1 MKKASL
7 IIVVMLLITG
17 ASGAYGYFFIY
28 EADDSESEI
37 VEQEEEPTTETND
50 TVEEE
55 PEDPLLETNDTF
67 FRGIKDECFEHGGMD
82 RCWKLYVPDETDE
95 TQSIPLI
102 LDIHG
107 LERNADNQ
115 YEMTDMDRIARENN
129 AIIIYPQGYG
139 NSWNFGACCDPAKE
153 EGIDDIGFLRSLVTY
168 QLDIF
173 PIDSN
178 RIYLTGWSN
187 GCAMSQVLANVAS
200 EMFTAVACM
209 SMYFIGDK
217 DPSYS
222 PIPVMEIHGFLDPVA
237 IYSHV
242 AATSFFFQQ
251 VFWNTGAIQNLYT
264 WRDMNEC
271 SGTLPDRNEE
281 SLYYN
286 IQGFTDCKNDAE
298 VALVTIHLGTHNI
311 YAKDDPV
318 SSEPGTQGTIDTG
331 QIAWDFLSKHS
342 K

>member
-1 MKKASL
+1 MKKIAL
-7 IIVVMLLITG
+7 LLTTILLIAG
-17 ASGAYGYFFIY
+17 ISGIYGYSSIY
-28 EADDSESEI
+28 SKDD
-37 VEQEEEPTTETND
+37 ETNSLVAETED
-50 TVEEE
+50 QTQENNSTVEEE
-55 PEDPLLETNDTF
+55 PEDPPVEDKDTF
-67 FRGIKDECFEHGGMD
+67 FRGIKDECFEHGGME
-82 RCWKLYVPDETDE
+82 RCWKLYVPNETDE

-107 LERNADNQ
+107 LQRNAENQ
-115 YEMTDMDRIARENN
+115 YEMTDMDRIAKENN

-153 EGIDDIGFLRSLVTY
+153 DGIDDIGFILSLVTY

-178 RIYLTGWSN
+178 RVYLTGWSN
-187 GCAMSQVLANVAS
+187 GCAMSQVLANEAS
-200 EMFTAVACM
+200 DMFAAVACM
-209 SMYFIGDK
+209 SMYFIGEK
-217 DPSYS
+217 DSNYS
-222 PIPVMEIHGFLDPVA
+222 PIPVMEIHGFFDPVA

-251 VFWNTGAIQNLYT
+251 VFWNTGAIQNLYA
-264 WRDMNEC
+264 WKDMNEC
-271 SGTLPDRNEE
+271 SGTFPDRNEE

-298 VALVTIHLGTHNI
+298 VALVTIHVGTHNV
-311 YAKDDPV
+311 YSKNDPV
-318 SSEPGTQGTIDTG
+318 SSEPGTQGTVDTA
-331 QIAWDFLSKHS
+331 QIAWDFLSPHS

>member
-7 IIVVMLLITG
+7 IIVVLLLITG
-17 ASGAYGYFFIY
+17 ASSSYGYFFIY
-28 EADDSESEI
+28 EADDSEPEI
-37 VEQEEEPTTETND
+37 VEQEEPVTETND
-50 TVEEE
+50 TIEEE
-55 PEDPLLETNDTF
+55 PDDPPLETNDTF

-139 NSWNFGACCDPAKE
+139 NSWNFRACCDPAKE

-173 PIDSN
+173 PIDSD

-187 GCAMSQVLANVAS
+187 GCAMSQVLANEAS
-200 EMFTAVACM
+200 DMFTAVACM

-271 SGTLPDRNEE
+271 SGILPDRNEE

-298 VALVTIHLGTHNI
+298 VALVTIHLGTHNV

-318 SSEPGTQGTIDTG
+318 SSEPGTQGTIDTA
-331 QIAWDFLSKHS
+331 QIAWDFMSKHS